1 MLVKIAGRVRGLFAG
16 NYPENR
22 EDEQGHINNRG
33 DLIVSQSLP
42 PKAELVRMGDS
53 WQCKTTT
60 GLQAKTA
67 LPTTANIAMGLWNG
81 EPASGKSYIIDSVA
95 ADCRIVDVTQVGT
108 FSLFCQMGKTP
119 IAAPADA
126 ALAIASLSG
135 KTYGGK
141 ARTVTDATTLNDG
154 WFPCGSSP
162 AVGPTLAGAVWK
174 VMDVDLRGF
183 YIVPPGGA
191 FYISGVQ
198 VGGGAAGVFYTIRWH
213 EALITYKS

>member
-22 EDEQGHINNRG
+22 EDEQGHLNSRG
-33 DLIVSQSLP
+33 DLIVAQSLP

-53 WQCKTTT
+53 WQVKTTT

-81 EPASGKSYIIDSVA
+81 EPASGKSYVIDSVVT
-95 ADCRIVDVTQVGT
+95 DCRIVDSTQVGT
-108 FSLFCQMGKTP
+108 LTLFAMMGKTP
-119 IAAPADA
+119 IATPADA
-126 ALAIASLSG
+126 GLAIASLIG

-141 ARTVTDATTLNDG
+141 ARTVTDATVVNDG

-162 AVGPTLAGAVWK
+162 AVGPALAGAVWK
-174 VMDVDLRGF
+174 TQDVDVRGF
-183 YIVPPGGA
+183 YIIPPGGA
-191 FYISGVQ
+191 FYISACQ

-213 EALITYKS
+213 EVQIIYKS